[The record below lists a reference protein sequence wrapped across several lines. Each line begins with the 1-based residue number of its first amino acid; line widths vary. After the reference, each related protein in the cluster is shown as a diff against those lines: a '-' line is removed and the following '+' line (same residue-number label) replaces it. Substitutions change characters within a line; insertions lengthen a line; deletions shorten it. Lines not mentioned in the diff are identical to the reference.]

1 MSDNNPQRRNGAERL
16 AAMISALLVLLIMT
30 NAIEGYFD
38 AVFGYFRARLGEE
51 LGFLATLATYVL
63 SAGIAYEFF
72 KIVLT
77 AILMGSIFKA
87 MQGGSPLSIL
97 GLQAAWSL

>member
-1 MSDNNPQRRNGAERL
+1 MNGNSPQRRNDAERL
-16 AAMISALLVLLIMT
+16 AAMISALLVLLIVT
-30 NAIEGYFD
+30 NAIDGYFD

-63 SAGIAYEFF
+63 SAGIGYIFF

-77 AILMGSIFKA
+77 AILMSSIIKA
-87 MQGGSPLSIL
+87 MQGASPLSTL
-97 GLQAAWSL
+97 GF